1 MRSFPTF
8 AELEVKR
15 NAINTRFHRETK
27 PLLIERFQ
35 EFGFVP
41 ANTNT
46 KEYMVLAEA
55 STGNHYLLN
64 ITKYEIRVD
73 FEHVSRHEIVKI
85 CEISNLG
92 LSAHTIMNIIINAI
106 DCWLQYGV
114 VLDYV
119 KAQHLGVEGR

>member
-46 KEYMVLAEA
+46 KEYMVL
-55 STGNHYLLN
+55 G
-64 ITKYEIRVD
+64 
-73 FEHVSRHEIVKI
+73 
-85 CEISNLG
+85 
-92 LSAHTIMNIIINAI
+92 IIA
-106 DCWLQYGV
+106 DEVYAV
-114 VLDYV
+114 
-119 KAQHLGVEGR
+119 R